1 MDKKTKKRID
11 VLQQKITK
19 LQRLLTAE
27 KEQPD
32 DPAEIPR
39 IEAELAKAHAE
50 MSSLK
55 SDWLYILFFASFIAY
70 EHPQTTRPII

>member
-1 MDKKTKKRID
+1 MDKKTKKRLD

-19 LQRLLTAE
+19 LQRLLA
-27 KEQPD
+27 
-32 DPAEIPR
+32 AEIPR

-55 SDWLYILFFASFIAY
+55 SD
-70 EHPQTTRPII
+70 

>member
-1 MDKKTKKRID
+1 MDKKTKKRLD

-19 LQRLLTAE
+19 LQRLLAAE
-27 KEQPD
+27 KQPD

-55 SDWLYILFFASFIAY
+55 SD
-70 EHPQTTRPII
+70 

>member
-1 MDKKTKKRID
+1 MDKKTKKRLD

-19 LQRLLTAE
+19 LQRLLAAE

-55 SDWLYILFFASFIAY
+55 SD
-70 EHPQTTRPII
+70 

>member
-1 MDKKTKKRID
+1 MDKKTKKRLD

-19 LQRLLTAE
+19 LQLPLAAG

-39 IEAELAKAHAE
+39 IEAELAKVHAE

-55 SDWLYILFFASFIAY
+55 SD
-70 EHPQTTRPII
+70 

>member
-1 MDKKTKKRID
+1 MYNKKKKRLD

-19 LQRLLTAE
+19 LQRLLAAE

-39 IEAELAKAHAE
+39 IESELAKAHAE

-55 SDWLYILFFASFIAY
+55 SD
-70 EHPQTTRPII
+70 